1 MIVLVRNRVKFF
13 LHFRTIQAQCPALS
27 GRGRTA
33 QGAIRRGEAT
43 VVMARFRYKTIS
55 AQGGEVV
62 RGETDA
68 PSRALAVRQLR
79 RAGQLPISVAAAGA
93 RPRFRLRALRSRYA
107 VRKVTRGDVVVLTR
121 GLASL
126 LAAGLSLEQALRA
139 LAGFDLAA
147 PAKRLVQDLTGQLQG
162 GVSLSAALAQH
173 PATFDRLYVSMVRA
187 GEASGAL
194 DQVIAR
200 LADHLERL
208 AALRASLVN
217 ALIYPGILLGFS
229 VASVM
234 ALMTFV
240 VPQFVPLFENAH
252 QDLPWLTRMVFAAAA
267 LCQAYW
273 WCLPPGLLLCVW
285 GMRKYLAD
293 PARRRRFD
301 GWCLRLPWLGT
312 LIRQAEIARCAHTLG
327 TALSHGVP
335 LLSGIALVRETT
347 GNTRMAE
354 ALAAVSDSLEQ
365 GQSMAAALKTSRL
378 WPAPATQLVEIG
390 ESSGQL
396 APMLA
401 RLAEVCDREVQ
412 AGIKRLLTV
421 LEPLLILGLGGLV
434 AVIIASVLLA
444 VMGMNALVI

>member
-1 MIVLVRNRVKFF
+1 MPGFEWAR
-13 LHFRTIQAQCPALS
+13 
-27 GRGRTA
+27 RGRA
-33 QGAIRRGEAT
+33 GVVRRQCEAT
-43 VVMARFRYKTIS
+43 VVMARFRYKAVS
-55 AQGGEVV
+55 AQGGEIV
-62 RGETDA
+62 RGDLDA

-79 RAGQLPISVAAAGA
+79 RAGQLPISVVAAGVSPWW
-93 RPRFRLRALRSRYA
+93 RVRAWTSRRA
-107 VRKVTRGDVVVLTR
+107 VRKVTRQDVVVLTR

-126 LAAGLSLEQALRA
+126 LEAGLSLEQALRA

-147 PAKRLVQDLTGQLQG
+147 PVRRLVQTLTGQLQG
-162 GVSLSAALAQH
+162 GVSFSAALAQH
-173 PATFDRLYVSMVRA
+173 PATFDGLYVSMVRA

-194 DQVIAR
+194 DQVVAR
-200 LADHLERL
+200 LADYLERL

-217 ALIYPGILLGFS
+217 ALIYPAILLGFS

-252 QDLPWLTRMVFAAAA
+252 QGLPWLTRVVFAASA
-267 LCQAYW
+267 LLQAYW
-273 WCLPPGLLLCVW
+273 WGLPPGLLLLVW
-285 GMRKYLAD
+285 GMDNYLAD

-301 GWCLRLPWLGT
+301 SGCLRLPWLGA
-312 LIRQAEIARCAHTLG
+312 LIRQAEIARCAHTLS
-327 TALSHGVP
+327 TALTHGVP
-335 LLSGIALVRETT
+335 LLTGIALVRETT

-354 ALAAVSDSLEQ
+354 ALDAVSDSLEQ
-365 GQSMAAALKTSRL
+365 GQSMAAPLKTSQL

-401 RLAEVCDREVQ
+401 RLADICDREVQ